1 MNSGVITSSKLPE
14 TEELVK
20 EFREAGL
27 GGSLEWLDR
36 PKGEAGSKGGS
47 EDLMGDVDM

>member
-1 MNSGVITSSKLPE
+1 MNSGVITSSGLPE

-36 PKGEAGSKGGS
+36 PRGGAGSKRGS
-47 EDLMGDVDM
+47 DR